1 MTENDYS
8 IPVGSA
14 GRAVLHVGPSD
25 TAKSQGSGDVEVLAT
40 PRLLALCEE
49 AAVASVLGHLPPEK
63 TTVGARAE
71 IDHLAPSWPGAVVE
85 AEARVVAVVG
95 QRVTF
100 EIEAREGEKLV
111 GKCRH
116 VRVVVDRARFEREV
130 GGGDEGR

>member
-1 MTENDYS
+1 M
-8 IPVGSA
+8 
-14 GRAVLHVGPSD
+14 HVGPSD

-85 AEARVVAVVG
+85 AEARVVEVVG

-100 EIEAREGEKLV
+100 
-111 GKCRH
+111 
-116 VRVVVDRARFEREV
+116 
-130 GGGDEGR
+130 